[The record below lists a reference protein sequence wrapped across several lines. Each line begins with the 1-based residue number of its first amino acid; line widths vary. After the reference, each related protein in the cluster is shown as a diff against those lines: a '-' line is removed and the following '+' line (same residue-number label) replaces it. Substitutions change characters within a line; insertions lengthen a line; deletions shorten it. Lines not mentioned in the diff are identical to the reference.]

1 MCLCCPLKN
10 NVFKKKTW
18 VQDQKIVVA
27 AYTEE
32 LFFFYKCDADLN
44 GSLVLNTI
52 NIEVMFQII
61 HSVVF
66 QSLIPRWS
74 QSWAWKFVITK
85 LLAIIMWRQIESL
98 CIHMEIQKCVCLWK
112 KVCVCVCIH
121 MCTLWDPFIPFMAWS
136 VELYGTNICF
146 IKKLVLT

>member
-1 MCLCCPLKN
+1 MSS
-10 NVFKKKTW
+10 KKTW
-18 VQDQKIVVA
+18 VQDQKAVVA

-44 GSLVLNTI
+44 GPLVLNTI

-61 HSVVF
+61 HLVVF
-66 QSLIPRWS
+66 QSLIPKWS

-112 KVCVCVCIH
+112 KVCVYMHAYVYFMRSIYSIYGLICR
-121 MCTLWDPFIPFMAWS
+121 TLWYKYMF
-136 VELYGTNICF
+136 Y
-146 IKKLVLT
+146 KKLVST